1 MSLTPIPSGP
11 PGPAVMIAEYGGRRE
26 VLHFCGNEKLT
37 RECRIG
43 HSRRVGAYWSTP
55 LWNFAVRLEGDR
67 LAGVTARALGVCR
80 TNITDG
86 YTEDSLPVRARI
98 GWV

>member
-1 MSLTPIPSGP
+1 MSLEPIPSGP
-11 PGPAVMIAEYGGRRE
+11 SVTVAEYGGGLE
-26 VLHFCGNEKLT
+26 MLHFCGNEKLA

-43 HSRRVGAYWSTP
+43 HSRRVGAWWETP
-55 LWNFAVRLEGDR
+55 LWNFAVRLEDDK
-67 LAGVTARALGVCR
+67 LVGVTARALRVCP
-80 TNITDG
+80 TNVADG